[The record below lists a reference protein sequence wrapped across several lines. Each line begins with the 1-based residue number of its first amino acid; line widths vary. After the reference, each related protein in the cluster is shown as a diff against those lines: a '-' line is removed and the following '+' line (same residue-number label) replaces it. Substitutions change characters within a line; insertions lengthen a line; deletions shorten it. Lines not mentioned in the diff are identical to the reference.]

1 MFHIS
6 NLDIHLVY
14 LMKKFSRKIV
24 VKLEFLQTSYM
35 TSLFKRLAEPIHS
48 NQSTCRPE

>member
-6 NLDIHLVY
+6 NLDIQLVY
-14 LMKKFSRKIV
+14 LMKKNSREIV
-24 VKLEFLQTSYM
+24 VKLEFFQASYM
-35 TSLFKRLAEPIHS
+35 TSLFKRLTEPIHS